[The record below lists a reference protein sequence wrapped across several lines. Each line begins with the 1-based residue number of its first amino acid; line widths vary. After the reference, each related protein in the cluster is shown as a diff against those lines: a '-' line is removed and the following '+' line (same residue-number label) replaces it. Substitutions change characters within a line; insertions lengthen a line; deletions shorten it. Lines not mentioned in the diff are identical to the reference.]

1 MGKEFFF
8 RYALLIGFLLFSV
21 LYIDNI
27 NPDYDIPN
35 AYIDSVRNSSKIF
48 TPYLIHNDKTLSVL
62 GKHITLGDSVDSL
75 LDTLGDPNRIAKTEM
90 DFDYY
95 VYNNNYS
102 KLLFVAVRDNKVVGF
117 YTDSIDFYYFGITYG
132 SDLNKINLSLNT
144 SFTMDY
150 MLTHKTELYTLQV
163 FMDELGTNKVTGI
176 SLLTSDV
183 KANEYTTEILR
194 DTELLI
200 YDLTNSIRKR
210 NAVPILSWSS
220 TAAKAAGKHSIDMA
234 ENSYFGHYSTYDKNP
249 GDRLREEGIDYQLIG
264 ENIIAGYENAII
276 SCHAWYNSQEHRDNM
291 LNKSFRNLGV
301 GFTYIEDSIYKS
313 YITQNFYR

>member
-1 MGKEFFF
+1 
-8 RYALLIGFLLFSV
+8 
-21 LYIDNI
+21 
-27 NPDYDIPN
+27 
-35 AYIDSVRNSSKIF
+35 
-48 TPYLIHNDKTLSVL
+48 
-62 GKHITLGDSVDSL
+62 
-75 LDTLGDPNRIAKTEM
+75 M

-132 SDLNKINLSLNT
+132 CDLNKINISLNT

-220 TAAKAAGKHSIDMA
+220 TAA
-234 ENSYFGHYSTYDKNP
+234 
-249 GDRLREEGIDYQLIG
+249 
-264 ENIIAGYENAII
+264 
-276 SCHAWYNSQEHRDNM
+276 
-291 LNKSFRNLGV
+291 
-301 GFTYIEDSIYKS
+301 
-313 YITQNFYR
+313 